1 MVTVYLSLGSN
12 LGDREGYV
20 EKAISKIAERVGL
33 VTARSS
39 LYNTRPWGYVSCH
52 DYVNACVKVETRL
65 SPRQLL
71 AVTQDIERELGRT
84 RKSVDGNYSDRV
96 IDIDILLY
104 DKLTIREDD
113 LVIPHPLM
121 LQRDFVMRPLRE
133 ICPDL

>member
-1 MVTVYLSLGSN
+1 MATVYLSLGSN
-12 LGDREGYV
+12 LGDREGHV
-20 EKAISKIAERVGL
+20 EKAISKIAERVGM

-52 DYVNACVKVETRL
+52 DYVNACVKVETGL

-71 AVTQDIERELGRT
+71 AVTQDIERELGRA
-84 RKSVDGNYSDRV
+84 RKSVDGIYSDRV
-96 IDIDILLY
+96 IDIDILFY

-121 LQRDFVMRPLRE
+121 FQREFVTRPLRE